1 VIKVVI
7 VRLDDDVV
15 GRQPN
20 VWVGAAIVLLDVG
33 LEVVGVGDRLEMWRQ
48 CGKGSDRHVV
58 AVVADL
64 SRDVALHCSHDL
76 RSKLTVRVGH
86 RTLRMAVVCLMLG
99 KPLVLDVMA
108 VVFLALHDPM
118 DGARGAVLAIVVEV
132 TSELSLFALV
142 VALVAVATSVATTLI
157 LVEVGA

>member
-1 VIKVVI
+1 
-7 VRLDDDVV
+7 
-15 GRQPN
+15 
-20 VWVGAAIVLLDVG
+20 
-33 LEVVGVGDRLEMWRQ
+33 
-48 CGKGSDRHVV
+48 
-58 AVVADL
+58 
-64 SRDVALHCSHDL
+64 
-76 RSKLTVRVGH
+76 
-86 RTLRMAVVCLMLG
+86 MAVVCLMLG